1 MGCTC
6 PALCVDLDFC
16 LFDSIACEAK
26 LVTLDRDFVGAVLAR
41 HFVLSRSRSWLVEH
55 ISRVSVFLIGM
66 ISCD

>member
-1 MGCTC
+1 M
-6 PALCVDLDFC
+6 DLDFC

-41 HFVLSRSRSWLVEH
+41 HFVLSRSPSWLVEH
-55 ISRVSVFLIGM
+55 LSRVSVFEVGM